1 MSNKII
7 TIQSQ
12 LGYGYVGNNV
22 AGLIIQL
29 HGFDVIALPT
39 VLFSSHTGHK
49 EVYGAAIDPDLFRNI
64 IKGIRTEDFL
74 DNCKHIL
81 SGYFGS
87 CEIIDL
93 VYDFVTGFKQNNPE
107 RMYVCDPVMGDAA
120 QGGLYVSEKI
130 AERIIK
136 RLIPVS
142 DIITPNHFEIEYIL
156 GCKVDTIDQLLS
168 ETGKHPDLKNKTI
181 VITSVYLQDTPE
193 NKMEVIVLRK
203 GEVVRLDVD
212 KIKTEIVGTGDLFAS
227 VLTSQLASNK
237 DVISS
242 VNVAIK
248 YINDVISYAHNKG
261 DVELSAESLLK
272 YQQKLIMP
280 YSS

>member
-1 MSNKII
+1 MNNKII

-49 EVYGAAIDPDLFRNI
+49 EVYGAATDPDLFQNI
-64 IKGIRTEDFL
+64 IKGIKTEDFL
-74 DNCKHIL
+74 DNCGYIL

-93 VYDFVTGFKQNNPE
+93 VCDFVTEFKQNNPD
-107 RMYVCDPVMGDAA
+107 RIYVCDPVMGDTA

-130 AERIIK
+130 AERIIE

-156 GCKVDTIDQLLS
+156 NCKIHTIEQLLN
-168 ETGKHPDLKNKTI
+168 ETERHPVLKNKII
-181 VITSVYLQDTPE
+181 VITSAYLQDTPE

-203 GEVVRLDVD
+203 GKAVRLNVD

-227 VLTSQLASNK
+227 VLTSQLALNN
-237 DVISS
+237 DMINS
-242 VNVAIK
+242 VNTAIQ
-248 YINDVISYAHNKG
+248 YINDVISYAHGKG
-261 DVELSAESLLK
+261 YVELNAESLLIF
-272 YQQKLIMP
+272 QSRLIK
-280 YSS
+280 